1 MRKNQREIYRYSDCF
16 KEKVV
21 QEISAGSTIAEVCRR
36 YDIKGLSTVQN
47 WLKKYGRTELLNTI
61 IRVKMKTEDD
71 KIKQLESENKRL
83 KIALAEATLAKDV
96 LEVLIEEVDA
106 HYQTDVK
113 KISDKSYQPM
123 FVGKEAKDKGYV
135 RLFPI
140 YTCSIL

>member
-1 MRKNQREIYRYSDCF
+1 MRRNQKEIYRYSDCF

-21 QEISAGSTIAEVCRR
+21 QEISAGSTIAEACRR
-36 YDIKGLSTVQN
+36 YDIKSLSTVQK

-83 KIALAEATLAKDV
+83 KIALADATLAKDV

-113 KISDKSYQPM
+113 KNFGQKLSADARQKK
-123 FVGKEAKDKGYV
+123 GK
-135 RLFPI
+135 R
-140 YTCSIL
+140 

>member
-1 MRKNQREIYRYSDCF
+1 MRKNQKEIYRYSDCF

-21 QEISAGSTIAEVCRR
+21 QEISAGSTISEVCRR
-36 YDIKGLSTVQN
+36 YDIKSLSTVQK
-47 WLKKYGRTELLNTI
+47 WLKKYGRPELLNTI

-83 KIALAEATLAKDV
+83 KIALADATLAKDV

-113 KISDKSYQPM
+113 KNFGQKLSVDARRKR
-123 FVGKEAKDKGYV
+123 GK
-135 RLFPI
+135 R
-140 YTCSIL
+140 

>member
-21 QEISAGSTIAEVCRR
+21 QEISAGSTISEVCRR

-83 KIALAEATLAKDV
+83 KIALADATLAKDV

-113 KISDKSYQPM
+113 KNFGQKLSTDARRKR
-123 FVGKEAKDKGYV
+123 GK
-135 RLFPI
+135 R
-140 YTCSIL
+140 